1 MNKWYRNQVLRRTL
15 FALGNIAFCLV
26 IGSAVV
32 LPARTFFI
40 DGDARIEDERRVLAR
55 LTAIVT
61 QKNHVQTIEHNTDI
75 EMQRGEFFAGSNDN
89 VINAELQTRLK
100 ALVTSAG
107 AQSRAV
113 QGLSPRTSE
122 KITYSGARLEINGP
136 LQSIYR
142 AIFAIETA
150 TPYLFI
156 TNAVIRATP
165 SNGSSTH
172 QAEPIIQAQL
182 EVFGAVQTRGR
193 SP

>member
-1 MNKWYRNQVLRRTL
+1 
-15 FALGNIAFCLV
+15 
-26 IGSAVV
+26 
-32 LPARTFFI
+32 
-40 DGDARIEDERRVLAR
+40 
-55 LTAIVT
+55 
-61 QKNHVQTIEHNTDI
+61 
-75 EMQRGEFFAGSNDN
+75 MQRGEFFAGSNDN